1 MSPLERQVFLQL
13 PLLQDG
19 HQHSE
24 QDEAGKEH
32 QALQA
37 GVDHDVGGEP
47 WEQLEDKE
55 GYEPEE
61 GEGRRRHGCRLKE
74 IDV

>member
-1 MSPLERQVFLQL
+1 MSPLERQIFLQL

-24 QDEAGKEH
+24 QDEADKEH

-47 WEQLEDKE
+47 REQLDEDE

-61 GEGRRRHGCRLKE
+61 GERWRRQGCRHK
-74 IDV
+74 

>member
-1 MSPLERQVFLQL
+1 MLPLERQVFLQL

-32 QALQA
+32 QALQE
-37 GVDHDVGGEP
+37 GVDEHVGGEP
-47 WEQLEDKE
+47 REQLEDYE
-55 GYEPEE
+55 GDEPEE
-61 GEGRRRHGCRLKE
+61 GEGRRRSVVAL
-74 IDV
+74 